1 MERPG
6 GGSESPLANT
16 DLGAGTWVGES
27 VSDAVARGAAYRAEN
42 TARAKALGQVCAWH
56 VLKPQKES

>member
-6 GGSESPLANT
+6 GGPESPLANT

-42 TARAKALGQVCAWH
+42 TALGQACAWR
-56 VLKPQKES
+56 VLKPQKESQ